1 ALFVRTF
8 LLPSLWALSPLTSCI
23 SSSARL
29 RHQGSASDFA
39 HCLLLDFGEQSD
51 DQLQK
56 EVDWCVEQLE
66 IGLKT
71 QKSTPKQVEE
81 ALRAIKT
88 LRSDKAPLV
97 KKRQIMRTIFG
108 DYRKKMEE
116 ELCKQ
121 LKLMLSGRK
130 TLHHRAVCVITA
142 IHRVKKFRIWEENE
156 RESSLLVHLFN

>member
-130 TLHHRAVCVITA
+130 TFSGFLPAE
-142 IHRVKKFRIWEENE
+142 F
-156 RESSLLVHLFN
+156 LLT